1 MTEHLLCDILTCNML
16 NLRHRQARK
25 GFFGFSG
32 GVHPPERKE
41 ATRDKR
47 IENARLPQQVSIP
60 LSQHTGTPAEPLVS
74 IGDKVKAGELIGRAP
89 ANVSAPVHSSISGKI
104 SEIKPLPYSSGLS
117 IVIKSDGK
125 DEWISK
131 PPDQNALGSLTAE
144 KIKEIIKEAGIV
156 GMGGAGF
163 PTHIKLSPPK
173 NIDVYVLNGA
183 ECEPYLTC
191 DERLM
196 IENPK
201 DIIDGFQL
209 LMKAANVKRGYIGI
223 EDNKP
228 EAIKEMSEEIRELPN
243 LEIRVIKTK
252 YPQGGE
258 KQMIKALLGKDV
270 PSGGLPFEVGVL
282 VSNVGTAFA
291 VAEAVQ
297 RQKPLVER
305 VITVTGSGVMEPKNL
320 RVRIGTLICDI
331 INDNCGGY
339 REEPGK
345 VITGGPMMGTAQWTS
360 EIPVI
365 KGTSGIFVQTA
376 EEVDN
381 GEYFDCI
388 RCGKC
393 TTACPVSPYQLMPNM
408 IFALVQRERFAE
420 TEDYGLLDCIEC
432 GACAYVCPARIPLI
446 QSIKYAK
453 SQKKQ

>member
-1 MTEHLLCDILTCNML
+1 ML

-25 GFFGFSG
+25 GFFGFPG
-32 GVHPPERKE
+32 GIHPPERKE
-41 ATRDKR
+41 ATRCKK
-47 IENARLPQQVSIP
+47 IENAQLPQQVIIP
-60 LSQHTGTPAEPLVS
+60 LSQHVGAPTEPLVS
-74 IGDKVKAGELIGRAP
+74 VGDKVKAGEIIGRVT
-89 ANVSAPVHSSISGKI
+89 ANVSAPVHSSISGEI
-104 SEIKPLPYSSGLS
+104 SEIKLLPHSSGLS

-125 DEWISK
+125 DEWVSEIK
-131 PPDQNALGSLTAE
+131 PPDQNALGNLTTE
-144 KIKEIIKEAGIV
+144 EIKEIIKEAGIV
-156 GMGGAGF
+156 GLGGAQF
-163 PTHIKLSPPK
+163 PAHIKLSPPK

-209 LMKAANVKRGYIGI
+209 LMKAANVKKGYIGI

-228 EAIKEMSEEIRELPN
+228 EAIKEMSEEIKELPN
-243 LEIRVIKTK
+243 LEVKVIKTK

-258 KQMIKALLGKDV
+258 KQMIKALLGKDI
-270 PSGGLPFEVGVL
+270 PSGCLPFEIGAL

-297 RQKPLVER
+297 RRKPLIER
-305 VITVTGSGVMEPKNL
+305 VMTVTGSGIMEPKNL

-339 REEPGK
+339 RGEPGK
-345 VITGGPMMGTAQWTS
+345 VIAGGPMMGAAQWTS
-360 EIPVI
+360 QTPVI
-365 KGTSGIFVQTA
+365 KGTSGILVQIS
-376 EEVDN
+376 EEINN

-393 TTACPVSPYQLMPNM
+393 TAACPVSPYQLMPNM

-432 GACAYVCPARIPLI
+432 GACAYICPARIPLI

-453 SQKKQ
+453 NQRRKKQ